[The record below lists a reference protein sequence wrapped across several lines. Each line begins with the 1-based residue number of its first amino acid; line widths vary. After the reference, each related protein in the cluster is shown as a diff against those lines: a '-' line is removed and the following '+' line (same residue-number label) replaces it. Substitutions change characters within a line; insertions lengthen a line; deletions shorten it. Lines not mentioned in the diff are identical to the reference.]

1 MICIVKKRCWAGAI
15 AQWQNTCLARVKLQV
30 QSPTLSKAV
39 VEVERREEEDR
50 SDAGVYIKAVS
61 EGITEEDGQRNGK

>member
-50 SDAGVYIKAVS
+50 
-61 EGITEEDGQRNGK
+61 